1 MIVDLHC
8 HSTAS
13 DGGLSPQDLL
23 ARAVEQGV
31 ELLAIT
37 DHDTVDGY
45 LQVRDQSPIPLIAG
59 VELSCVWSK
68 VTIHVLGLGID
79 PAHAEMALGLEKQK
93 LARTLRAET
102 IAERLEKRGFSG
114 ALAGAKALAGDSPIG
129 RPHFA
134 RFLVDEGHVSSFN
147 QAFKKYLGAG
157 KPGDVK
163 ALWPEMAEAV
173 HWVEACG
180 GVAVLAHPLH
190 YKMTN
195 TKLRA
200 LLADFKHAGGRG
212 LEVVNGRQQTD
223 QTQHLARL
231 AEQFELLASCGSDF
245 HRPTPWSE
253 LGVMAKLPD
262 SCHPV
267 WHQFMSS

>member
-8 HSTAS
+8 HTTAS
-13 DGGLSPQDLL
+13 DGGLTPPELI

-45 LQVRDQSPIPLIAG
+45 LTVCDQSPIPLVAG
-59 VELSCVWSK
+59 IELSCVWSK

-79 PAHAEMALGLEKQK
+79 PSHPAMAEG
-93 LARTLRAET
+93 LARQKIARAQRAET

-114 ALAGAKALAGDSPIG
+114 ALAGAAALAAGSPIG

-134 RFLVDEGHVSSFN
+134 NFLLEQGHVNSFN

-163 ALWPEMAEAV
+163 ALWPAMAEAV
-173 HWVEACG
+173 HWIESCG

-200 LLADFKHAGGRG
+200 LLADFKLAGGRG
-212 LEVVNGRQQTD
+212 LEVVNGRQQADNTL
-223 QTQHLARL
+223 HLAKL

-253 LGVMAKLPD
+253 LGVMAQLPKH
-262 SCHPV
+262 CRPV
-267 WHQFMSS
+267 WLELMPS